1 MNKNFIKKNDIIN
14 VGPNSNLLKAY
25 KTQYSKL
32 SLLQKEVSIGLIL
45 GDAYLYTRNN
55 AKSFAIKFEWGNKSK
70 DYIHH
75 VYDIFDEFILRPP
88 VLYKRVNINNNIVY
102 TWRMETFTSIA
113 FCELGLLFIRN
124 NRKSI
129 LKNIVFNHLTPRGL
143 AYWYMDDGNLNYY
156 KGNRYLKD
164 MTCVLNTQ
172 GFNVE
177 EVGILIDELN
187 NKFKLDCYMSFNKI
201 KPIIVIP
208 SKSYNLL
215 YELISPFMINHFKY
229 KLGC

>member
-1 MNKNFIKKNDIIN
+1 
-14 VGPNSNLLKAY
+14 
-25 KTQYSKL
+25 
-32 SLLQKEVSIGLIL
+32 
-45 GDAYLYTRNN
+45 
-55 AKSFAIKFEWGNKSK
+55 
-70 DYIHH
+70 
-75 VYDIFDEFILRPP
+75 
-88 VLYKRVNINNNIVY
+88 
-102 TWRMETFTSIA
+102 
-113 FCELGLLFIRN
+113 
-124 NRKSI
+124 
-129 LKNIVFNHLTPRGL
+129 
-143 AYWYMDDGNLNYY
+143 MDDGNLNYY

-215 YELISPFMINHFKY
+215 YELISPYMINHFKY